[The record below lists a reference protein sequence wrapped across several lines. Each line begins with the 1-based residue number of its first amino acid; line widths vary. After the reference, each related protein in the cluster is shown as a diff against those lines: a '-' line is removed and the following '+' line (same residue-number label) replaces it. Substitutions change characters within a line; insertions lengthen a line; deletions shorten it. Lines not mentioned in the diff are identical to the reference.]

1 MDPGNA
7 GCLIYSRDTFN
18 SNFCSPFNCTL
29 IFMTNTLMPNTIDHL
44 VGLTPGLST
53 YDVRHQRD
61 KVVAATQKSEEGLFD
76 PNLPGLTVN
85 ERLLVALL
93 ACVLTPSAV
102 CAAEYRRRLEEG
114 GADASLVEHV
124 SNAALS
130 KIDNLRLQAILKFTH
145 TLITDPVK
153 ADQAA
158 LQSLPK
164 AGLSTPEVVTL
175 AQLIAFVSYQVR
187 VVAGL
192 TAMKQLEQQA

>member
-1 MDPGNA
+1 
-7 GCLIYSRDTFN
+7 
-18 SNFCSPFNCTL
+18 
-29 IFMTNTLMPNTIDHL
+29 MTNTHTTDTVDRL
-44 VGLTPGLST
+44 VALNPALST
-53 YDVRHQRD
+53 YAVRHQRD

-76 PNLPGLTVN
+76 PALPGLTLA

-93 ACVLTPSAV
+93 ACTLTPSAV
-102 CAAEYRRRLEEG
+102 CAAEYSQRLNELKVEQHILDQVAS
-114 GADASLVEHV
+114 GAIEQIHGAR
-124 SNAALS
+124 
-130 KIDNLRLQAILKFTH
+130 LRAILTFTH

-158 LQSLPK
+158 LKALPH

-192 TAMKQLEQQA
+192 NAMKLLEQQA